1 MCRPY
6 KASKSL
12 LDLSLYL
19 QGSAFPGYP
28 EASKWSQSPPSSL
41 PNGSSQPMRKPG
53 CNVSPTGQAEQGN
66 SLLVSSTSVFQQ
78 HYVQLTTHQW
88 HRSLVTLIKKIHNP
102 NPTFNCCT
110 ERNQPPG
117 PLIQAELSEAP
128 NEKKTRLRLWKLVP
142 EVPIPRSVTLDGR
155 FLINKRWHTHFD
167 DTITNTKVFWKHKA

>member
-1 MCRPY
+1 MEMLAVLDSDLCGSDVFLKHNPEKEIALYETPRRTCPEPMCRPY

-28 EASKWSQSPPSSL
+28 EASKWSQSPSSL
-41 PNGSSQPMRKPG
+41 PNGSSQTMRKPG
-53 CNVSPTGQAEQGN
+53 CKVSPTGQAEQGN

-88 HRSLVTLIKKIHNP
+88 HRFLVTLIKKIHNP

-117 PLIQAELSEAP
+117 PLIQAELSEARK
-128 NEKKTRLRLWKLVP
+128 EKKTRLRL
-142 EVPIPRSVTLDGR
+142 
-155 FLINKRWHTHFD
+155 
-167 DTITNTKVFWKHKA
+167 